1 MPLASRQTRKWLLPA
16 IGTVL
21 VAAAIVVA
29 ILASSGGGGGSRT
42 LGAAS
47 GGRRAT
53 QGLTDDPS
61 SAYEAAASTALPSVV
76 QIQRSD
82 GLGSGIVFDKG
93 GDIVTNAHVVAGEK
107 RFVVVAANGKRYDAT
122 LRGSFPQGDVAV
134 VHVSG
139 ASLPPLPF
147 ADSSKLKVGE
157 AVLALGSPLGLRSSV
172 TDGIVSA
179 VSRTVSEGN
188 GVALPSVVQTSAA
201 INPGNSGGALVDLH
215 ARVVGVPTLAAT
227 DPELGGTAPG
237 VGFAISSNEVKSI
250 ASQLVQ
256 SGRVTRSDRAYL
268 GVELGSLSQGG
279 VLVVGVQK
287 NGPAAKSGIKPGDI
301 IQSVDGAPVGS
312 VDDLATA
319 LAAHKP
325 GDRVRVKVV
334 HQNGKTQI
342 VDVTLGRLPAG

>member
-1 MPLASRQTRKWLLPA
+1 MPLASRKWLLPA

-42 LGAAS
+42 LGAAP
-47 GGRRAT
+47 GGRGAT
-53 QGLTDDPS
+53 KGLTDDPS
-61 SAYEAAASTALPSVV
+61 SAYEAAASAALPSVV

-82 GLGSGIVFDKG
+82 GLGSGIVFDKQ

-122 LRGSFPQGDVAV
+122 LRGSFSPGD
-134 VHVSG
+134 
-139 ASLPPLPF
+139 
-147 ADSSKLKVGE
+147 
-157 AVLALGSPLGLRSSV
+157 
-172 TDGIVSA
+172 
-179 VSRTVSEGN
+179 
-188 GVALPSVVQTSAA
+188 VALPSVVQTSAA

-268 GVELGSLSQGG
+268 GVELGSLSEGG
-279 VLVVGVQK
+279 VLVVGVQR
-287 NGPAAKSGIKPGDI
+287 NGPAAKAGIKPGDI

-325 GDRVRVKVV
+325 GDSVRVKVV
-334 HQNGKTQI
+334 HQNGKTQT

>member
-1 MPLASRQTRKWLLPA
+1 MPLASRKWLLPA

-29 ILASSGGGGGSRT
+29 VLASSGGGGGSQTR
-42 LGAAS
+42 GADS
-47 GGRRAT
+47 GGRGAT
-53 QGLTDDPS
+53 HGLTDDPS
-61 SAYEAAASTALPSVV
+61 SAYEAAASAALPSVV

-82 GLGSGIVFDKG
+82 GLGSGIVFDKQ

-107 RFVVVAANGKRYDAT
+107 RFVVVAANGKHYDAT

-134 VHVSG
+134 VHVSS

-250 ASQLVQ
+250 ASQLVE

-287 NGPAAKSGIKPGDI
+287 NGPAAKAGIKPGDI
-301 IQSVDGAPVGS
+301 IQSVDGTPVGS

-325 GDRVRVKVV
+325 GDRVSVKVV
-334 HQNGKTQI
+334 HQDGKTQT
-342 VDVTLGRLPAG
+342 VEVTLGQLPAG